1 MQTPPPSQSA
11 KKPPPKSG
19 ARREPSSAADF
30 DINNEVEWA
39 KMRREWVKEKLDI
52 AGARAERLLQIDEEL
67 PFSRHALLL
76 SISAFCLIFII
87 WASFATLE
95 ETTRGE
101 GRIIPSSEVQILQSL
116 EGGIL
121 DKFFVREGESV
132 KAGQTL
138 VQLRDIEASSNL
150 GTNQARYLGLL
161 AAVTRLQ
168 AEAEGK
174 ESVEFPEEVTKGAPT
189 SVAEEINAFRANR
202 EKIDGQLKI
211 LEQQRDQRK
220 QEVSEMSTRSRDLG
234 GVIGLARQQR
244 DMLAP
249 LVERG
254 SAPRMELLEL
264 DRTIQEKQTELN
276 SVKTSLPRAMSAV
289 QEAEARIGD
298 IETTARAQAQSELS
312 SKMIEMNAIRES
324 LSGLKDRKT
333 RNEIKSP
340 VDGTVK
346 DIKVTTVGGVVRS
359 GDPIIEIVPTDD
371 QLLVEARIRPADIAF
386 LYPGQKAMVK
396 ITAYDFS
403 IYGGL
408 KGEVVEI
415 SPDAITNEKGES
427 FYRVRVRTEKNSL
440 QRKNEILPIIPG
452 MVASIDI
459 LTGYKTVMEYLL
471 KPFIKTVDTAM
482 HER

>member
-1 MQTPPPSQSA
+1 MDKKPQSSGKPPL
-11 KKPPPKSG
+11 KKPPQG
-19 ARREPSSAADF
+19 AARPPATGDF

-39 KMRREWVKEKLDI
+39 QMRRAWVKEKLDI
-52 AGARAERLLQIDEEL
+52 AGARAEKFLQIDEEL

-76 SISAFCLIFII
+76 SIGTFCAVFII
-87 WASFATLE
+87 WASFATLD

-101 GRIIPSSEVQILQSL
+101 GRVIPSSEVQILQSL

-161 AAVTRLQ
+161 AAITRLQ

-174 ESVEFPEEVTKGAPT
+174 ESVEFPENVMKDAAT
-189 SVAEEINAFRANR
+189 SVTEELNAFRANR
-202 EKIDGQLKI
+202 EKIEGQLRI
-211 LEQQRDQRK
+211 LEQQRDQRQ
-220 QEVSEMSTRSRDLG
+220 QEVSEMTTRSKDLG
-234 GVIGLARQQR
+234 SVIGLAREQR
-244 DMLAP
+244 SMLAP

-276 SVKTSLPRAMSAV
+276 SVKSSLPRARSAV
-289 QEAEARIGD
+289 EEAEARIRD

-324 LSGLKDRKT
+324 LSGLQDRKT

-340 VDGTVK
+340 VDGTIK

-386 LYPGQKAMVK
+386 LYPGQKAVVK

-427 FYRVRVRTEKNSL
+427 FYRVRVRTDENSL
-440 QRKNEILPIIPG
+440 RRKNEILPIIPG
-452 MVASIDI
+452 MVASVDI
-459 LTGYKTVMEYLL
+459 LTGHKTVMEYLL
-471 KPFIKTVDTAM
+471 KPFVKTIDTAM

>member
-1 MQTPPPSQSA
+1 MTPMTNAPQSEKKQSLKAPPSQTPRA
-11 KKPPPKSG
+11 N
-19 ARREPSSAADF
+19 SAADF

-39 KMRREWVKEKLDI
+39 RMRRAWVKEKLDV
-52 AGARAERLLQIDEEL
+52 AGARAEKFLQIDEEL

-76 SISAFCLIFII
+76 SIAAFCVIFVV

-101 GRIIPSSEVQILQSL
+101 GRVIPSSEVQILQSL

-121 DKFFVREGESV
+121 DKFFVREGEQV

-138 VQLRDIEASSNL
+138 VQLRDVEASSNL
-150 GTNQARYLGLL
+150 GTNEARYLGLL

-168 AEAEGK
+168 AEAEGR
-174 ESVEFPEEVTKGAPT
+174 ESVEFPEEVAKGAAA
-189 SVAEEINAFRANR
+189 SVTEELNAFRANR
-202 EKIDGQLKI
+202 EKTDGQLRI
-211 LEQQRDQRK
+211 LEQQRDQRT
-220 QEVSEMSTRSRDLG
+220 QEVNEMTTRSKDLG

-249 LVERG
+249 LVARG

-276 SVKTSLPRAMSAV
+276 SVRSSLPRARSAV
-289 QEAEARIGD
+289 EEAEARIRD

-386 LYPGQKAMVK
+386 LYPDQKAMVK
-396 ITAYDFS
+396 ITCLLYTSPSPRD
-403 IYGGL
+403 GL
-408 KGEVVEI
+408 L
-415 SPDAITNEKGES
+415 SRMPSSA
-427 FYRVRVRTEKNSL
+427 
-440 QRKNEILPIIPG
+440 
-452 MVASIDI
+452 
-459 LTGYKTVMEYLL
+459 
-471 KPFIKTVDTAM
+471 
-482 HER
+482 

>member
-1 MQTPPPSQSA
+1 MPNAPHPD
-11 KKPPPKSG
+11 KKPAPK
-19 ARREPSSAADF
+19 AAPSRAPDAGPAADV

-39 KMRREWVKEKLDI
+39 RMRRAWVKEKLDV
-52 AGARAERLLQIDEEL
+52 AGARAEKFLQIDEEL

-76 SISAFCLIFII
+76 SIAAFCVIFVI

-101 GRIIPSSEVQILQSL
+101 GRVIPSSEVQILQSL

-121 DKFFVREGESV
+121 DKFFVREGEQV

-138 VQLRDIEASSNL
+138 VQLRDVEASSNL
-150 GTNQARYLGLL
+150 GTNEARYLGLL

-168 AEAEGK
+168 AEAEGR
-174 ESVEFPEEVTKGAPT
+174 ESVEFPEEVAKGAAA
-189 SVAEEINAFRANR
+189 SVTEELNAFRANR

-211 LEQQRDQRK
+211 LEQQRDQRT
-220 QEVSEMSTRSRDLG
+220 QEVNEMTTRSKDLG

-249 LVERG
+249 LVARG

-276 SVKTSLPRAMSAV
+276 SVRSSLPRARSAV
-289 QEAEARIGD
+289 EEAEARIRD

-386 LYPGQKAMVK
+386 LYPDQKAMVK

-408 KGEVVEI
+408 KGHVVEI

-427 FYRVRVRTEKNSL
+427 FYRVRVRTEENSL
-440 QRKNEILPIIPG
+440 RRKNEILPIIPG
-452 MVASIDI
+452 MVASVDI
-459 LTGYKTVMEYLL
+459 LTGHKTVMEYLL

>member
-1 MQTPPPSQSA
+1 MKNSGKSA
-11 KKPPPKSG
+11 SARPASSG
-19 ARREPSSAADF
+19 DF
-30 DINNEVEWA
+30 DINNEIEWA
-39 KMRREWVKEKLDI
+39 QMRRAWVKEKIGL
-52 AGARAERLLQIDEEL
+52 AGAHAERILQIDEEL

-76 SISAFCLIFII
+76 SIAAFCVFFLL
-87 WASFATLE
+87 WASFATLD
-95 ETTRGE
+95 ETTRGD

-116 EGGIL
+116 EGGII
-121 DKFFVREGESV
+121 DEFFVREGDSV
-132 KAGQTL
+132 KAGQSL

-168 AEAEGK
+168 AEAEGR
-174 ESVEFPEEVTKGAPT
+174 ESVEFPENVIKGAPE
-189 SVAEEINAFRANR
+189 SVTEELNAFRANR
-202 EKIDGQLKI
+202 EKIEGQLRI

-220 QEVSEMSTRSRDLG
+220 QEVSEMTTRSRDLG
-234 GVIGLARQQR
+234 GVIALAREQR
-244 DMLAP
+244 SMVAP

-276 SVKTSLPRAMSAV
+276 SVKTSLPRARSAV
-289 QEAEARIGD
+289 EEAEARIKD

-324 LSGLKDRKT
+324 LSGLRDRKT
-333 RNEIKSP
+333 RNDIKSP
-340 VDGTVK
+340 VDGTIK
-346 DIKVTTVGGVVRS
+346 DIKVTTVGGVVRP

-386 LYPGQKAMVK
+386 LYPGQKAVVK

-427 FYRVRVRTEKNSL
+427 FYRVRIRTDENSL
-440 QRKNEILPIIPG
+440 RRKNEVLPIIPG
-452 MVASIDI
+452 MVASVDI
-459 LTGYKTVMEYLL
+459 LTGHKTVMEYLL
-471 KPFIKTVDTAM
+471 KPFIKTIDTAM

>member
-1 MQTPPPSQSA
+1 MTGSE
-11 KKPPPKSG
+11 KPVQKPRQKRPHG
-19 ARREPSSAADF
+19 APSSPGDF
-30 DINNEVEWA
+30 DINNEMEWA
-39 KMRREWVKEKLDI
+39 RMRRAWVKEKIGL
-52 AGARAERLLQIDEEL
+52 AGAHAERILQIDEEL

-76 SISAFCLIFII
+76 SICTFCVFFLV
-87 WASFATLE
+87 WASFATLDE
-95 ETTRGE
+95 VTRGD
-101 GRIIPSSEVQILQSL
+101 GRIIPSSEVQVLQSL
-116 EGGIL
+116 EGGII
-121 DKFFVREGESV
+121 DEFFVHEGDTV
-132 KAGQTL
+132 KAGQSL

-168 AEAEGK
+168 AEAEGR
-174 ESVEFPEEVTKGAPT
+174 ETVAFPEDVMKGAAT
-189 SVAEEINAFRANR
+189 SVTEELNAFRANR
-202 EKIDGQLKI
+202 EKIEGQLRI
-211 LEQQRDQRK
+211 LEQQRDQRT
-220 QEVSEMSTRSRDLG
+220 QEVSEMTTRIRDLG
-234 GVIGLARQQR
+234 NVIALAREQR
-244 DMLAP
+244 GMVAP

-276 SVKTSLPRAMSAV
+276 SVKTSLPRARSAV
-289 QEAEARIGD
+289 EEAKARIKD

-324 LSGLKDRKT
+324 LSGLRDRKT
-333 RNEIKSP
+333 RNDIKSP
-340 VDGTVK
+340 VDGTIK

-386 LYPGQKAMVK
+386 LYPGQKAVVK

-427 FYRVRVRTEKNSL
+427 FYRVRVRTDENSL
-440 QRKNEILPIIPG
+440 RRKNEVLPIIPG
-452 MVASIDI
+452 MVASVDI
-459 LTGYKTVMEYLL
+459 LTGHKTVMEYLL
-471 KPFIKTVDTAM
+471 KPFIKTIDTAM

>member
-1 MQTPPPSQSA
+1 MSA
-11 KKPPPKSG
+11 MTEPKKTEKGRQPRKT
-19 ARREPSSAADF
+19 SSSADF
-30 DINNEVEWA
+30 DINNEIEWA
-39 KMRREWVKEKLDI
+39 QMRRAWVKEKIGL
-52 AGARAERLLQIDEEL
+52 AGAHAERILQIDEEL

-76 SISAFCLIFII
+76 SIAAFCVFFLL
-87 WASFATLE
+87 WASFATLD
-95 ETTRGE
+95 ETTRGD
-101 GRIIPSSEVQILQSL
+101 GRIIPSSEVQVLQSL
-116 EGGIL
+116 EGGII
-121 DKFFVREGESV
+121 DEFFVHEGDSV
-132 KAGQTL
+132 KAGQSL

-168 AEAEGK
+168 AEAEGR
-174 ESVEFPEEVTKGAPT
+174 ESVEFPEDVMKGAPE
-189 SVAEEINAFRANR
+189 SVTEELNAFRANR
-202 EKIDGQLKI
+202 EKIEGQLRI

-220 QEVSEMSTRSRDLG
+220 QEVSEMTTRSRDLS
-234 GVIGLARQQR
+234 GVIALAREQR
-244 DMLAP
+244 GMVAP

-276 SVKTSLPRAMSAV
+276 SVKTSLPRARSAV
-289 QEAEARIGD
+289 EEAEARIKD

-324 LSGLKDRKT
+324 LSGLRDRKT
-333 RNEIKSP
+333 RNDIKSP
-340 VDGTVK
+340 VDGTIK
-346 DIKVTTVGGVVRS
+346 DIKVTTVGGVVRP

-386 LYPGQKAMVK
+386 LYPGQKAVVK

-408 KGEVVEI
+408 KGEVVGI

-427 FYRVRVRTEKNSL
+427 FYRVRIRTDENSL
-440 QRKNEILPIIPG
+440 HRKNEILPIIPG
-452 MVASIDI
+452 MVASVDI
-459 LTGYKTVMEYLL
+459 LTGHKTVMEYLL
-471 KPFIKTVDTAM
+471 KPFIKTIDTAM

>member
-1 MQTPPPSQSA
+1 MTNASQSEKKPPLKAPPSQ
-11 KKPPPKSG
+11 PP
-19 ARREPSSAADF
+19 RTNSAADF

-39 KMRREWVKEKLDI
+39 RMRRAWVKEKLDV
-52 AGARAERLLQIDEEL
+52 AGARAEKFLQIDEEL

-76 SISAFCLIFII
+76 SIAAFCVIFVV

-101 GRIIPSSEVQILQSL
+101 GRVIPSSEVQILQSL

-121 DKFFVREGESV
+121 DKFFVREGEQV

-138 VQLRDIEASSNL
+138 VQLRDVEASSNL

-168 AEAEGK
+168 AEAEGR
-174 ESVEFPEEVTKGAPT
+174 ESVEFPEEVTKGAAT
-189 SVAEEINAFRANR
+189 SVTEELNAFRANR

-211 LEQQRDQRK
+211 LEQQRDQRT
-220 QEVSEMSTRSRDLG
+220 QEVNEMTTRSKDLG

-249 LVERG
+249 LVARG

-276 SVKTSLPRAMSAV
+276 SVRSSLPRARSAV
-289 QEAEARIGD
+289 EEAEARIRD

-386 LYPGQKAMVK
+386 LYPDQKAMVK

-408 KGEVVEI
+408 KGHVVEI

-427 FYRVRVRTEKNSL
+427 FYRVRVRTEENSL
-440 QRKNEILPIIPG
+440 RRKNEILPIIPG
-452 MVASIDI
+452 MVASVDI
-459 LTGYKTVMEYLL
+459 LTGHKTVMEYLL